1 MKMKENNDMRKEL
14 SEASTDAEKK
24 KQLSQGVWPCI
35 CGRVNTKVTGTCVC
49 GTTKKDANTIFSEK
63 KREEIDIQRQYLN
76 KKRQEIRAKHLQKK
90 DLDQIDILG
99 EYRELLDSG
108 ILSREEFEK
117 KKNEWLELT
126 R

>member
-1 MKMKENNDMRKEL
+1 MNGNTDAINKLR
-14 SEASTDAEKK
+14 SEAAAQAEKN
-24 KQLSQGVWPCI
+24 KQPAQGGRLCI
-35 CGRVNTKVTGTCVC
+35 CGRVNTEVTGTCVC